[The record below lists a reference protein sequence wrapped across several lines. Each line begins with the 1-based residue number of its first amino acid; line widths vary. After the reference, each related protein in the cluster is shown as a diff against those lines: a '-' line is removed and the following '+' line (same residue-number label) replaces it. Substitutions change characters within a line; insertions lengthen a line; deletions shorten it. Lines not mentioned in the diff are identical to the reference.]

1 MDKEEKQ
8 LFDKAADILNTDLLT
23 DDKLSEL
30 IMLQTKAALIDSI
43 DTLMLIEQMKMCLF
57 NEKSYRRESN
67 E

>member
-8 LFDKAADILNTDLLT
+8 LFDKAADILNTDLST
-23 DDKLSEL
+23 DDKLFEL